1 MRVEFGK
8 IFLTTAT
15 ALGFAIASPAAA
27 EMSTAE
33 DLFAVITLR
42 GQPCGKVVTH
52 QKRAENDY
60 DVTCETGD
68 QYRVYVKDG
77 RVVVEKR

>member
-1 MRVEFGK
+1 MRAEFRT
-8 IFLTTAT
+8 LCLA
-15 ALGFAIASPAAA
+15 AVCAAGFALASPAAA
-27 EMSTAE
+27 DMSTAE

-42 GQPCGKVVTH
+42 GQPCGKVVEH

-68 QYRVYVKDG
+68 RYRVYVKDD